1 MIETFSSI
9 HHVHENVIKMTT
21 SKKDFILIIL
31 EAESYKNKIQDGRP
45 RASYLGKKN
54 RDFLKQNTWSNTFF
68 MQNIADFI
76 RK

>member
-1 MIETFSSI
+1 MIETLSNI
-9 HHVHENVIKMTT
+9 HKNVIEMTT
-21 SKKDFILIIL
+21 LKKDFILIIL